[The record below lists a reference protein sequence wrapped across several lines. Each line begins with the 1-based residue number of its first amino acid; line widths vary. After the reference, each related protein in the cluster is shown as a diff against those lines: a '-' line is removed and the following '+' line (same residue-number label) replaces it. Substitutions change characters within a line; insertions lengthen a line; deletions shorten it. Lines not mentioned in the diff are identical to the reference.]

1 MKNSKPTLVEI
12 KEQIAKCKRIYS
24 NLFERYKSD
33 EEFYELNFAARLNIA
48 KDYAADKVVLP
59 TARDVVDSAV
69 NHTDIQN
76 ARVFVNKKGT
86 SDTSIERSEMLRKF
100 ALGLIHRT
108 NVESQIAPAH
118 VGAKHFWLHGL
129 AVFKT
134 VWDADRW
141 IDKPTQNEGESENDY
156 AGRLD
161 EWRSQSHLSLPI
173 VLKAVNPACIMPDP
187 STGGELYVIE
197 THTKSLFDAQMLWP
211 HWGNPLNRTGDSN
224 VEQTSIWTPR
234 YRCELVDNEPILK
247 VKGGIDNHRYGF
259 IPYTLIESGL
269 GNMDSE
275 ALPEKRYV
283 GILRYINDLLVSEST
298 NYSLCDI
305 LMKQETMKGG
315 YITGADA
322 NDVKDVKQAYGQYW
336 PVGSKDVQFHDW
348 EHKMAPEI
356 AYAHLAVTADYIA
369 GHAAPRSS
377 RGLSEQGVRSGADRR
392 LIQAAAA
399 AIYDYASPAFA
410 NGWANIL
417 TKCARLVQNV
427 IPGNFEIWTRTP
439 TDEFDMVINKSQ
451 FKEPYNFYVEFAPIS
466 EEDEY
471 RRQDSLLKMYNNGN
485 GIITKAWAR
494 RQMSNVDPIAMEREE
509 EKERLKL
516 SPSFLQIKDQF
527 IGQKFAEALQQSG
540 LAPIQPPEAPPE
552 APGMATGGM
561 EPPGRGM
568 APPIPNRAPLGSMGD
583 MENKLKEMTAGMS
596 SGIQTQGRGG
606 GGNRG

>member
-1 MKNSKPTLVEI
+1 MKNSKPTLQEI
-12 KEQIAKCKRIYS
+12 KEQIERCKRIYS
-24 NLFERYKSD
+24 KVQERFQLD
-33 EEFYELNFAARLNIA
+33 EKFYDLDFKEYLNIA
-48 KDYAADKVVLP
+48 TDYAKDRIILP

-86 SDTSIERSEMLRKF
+86 SGTSIERSEMLRKF

-118 VGAKHFWLHGL
+118 VGAKHFWEHGL

-141 IDKPTQNEGESENDY
+141 IDKPDQKEGESDNDY
-156 AGRLD
+156 SVRLD

-173 VLKAVNPACIMPDP
+173 VIQAVHPACIMPDP
-187 STGGELYVIE
+187 STGGQMYVIE
-197 THTKSLFDAQMLWP
+197 RHTKSLFDAQMLWP
-211 HWGNPLNRTGDSN
+211 KWSNPNGKTGDTN
-224 VEQTSIWTPR
+224 VEQVSIWTPQW
-234 YRCELVDNEPILK
+234 RCELLDNEPLFK
-247 VKGGIDNHRYGF
+247 VGGGVFPHRYEF

-283 GILRYINDLLVSEST
+283 GILRYIFDLLVSEST

-348 EHKMAPEI
+348 EHKLAPET
-356 AYAHLAVTADYIA
+356 AYAHLAVTSDYIA

-410 NGWANIL
+410 HGWANIL

-427 IPGNFEIWTRTP
+427 IPGDFEIWARTP
-439 TDEFDMVINKSQ
+439 TDEFDMVIKKNQ
-451 FKEPYNFYVEFAPIS
+451 FVEPYNFYVEFAPIS

-485 GIITKAWAR
+485 GIITKSWAR
-494 RQMSNVDPIAMEREE
+494 RQMSNVDPIAMDREE

-516 SPSFLQIKDQF
+516 SPSFLQIKDQYV
-527 IGQKFAEALQQSG
+527 GQAFAEALQQSG
-540 LAPIQPPEAPPE
+540 LAPLPQEPQPVP
-552 APGMATGGM
+552 PGMATGGM

-568 APPIPNRAPLGSMGD
+568 VPPIPNRAPLGSSGD
-583 MENKLKEMTAGMS
+583 MENKLKAQLAGMN
-596 SGIQTQGRGG
+596 SGIQGQGRGG
-606 GGNRG
+606 GGNR